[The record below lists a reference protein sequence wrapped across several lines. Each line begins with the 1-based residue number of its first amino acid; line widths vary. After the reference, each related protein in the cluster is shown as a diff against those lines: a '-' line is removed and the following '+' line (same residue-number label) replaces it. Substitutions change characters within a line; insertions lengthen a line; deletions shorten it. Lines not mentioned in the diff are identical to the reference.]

1 MPPRK
6 PTDAGPATED
16 RATDYGDRATQAAD
30 RATESGDRATKTP
43 AAPAPAAPGTPP
55 ATTTPPL
62 PKPRV
67 AEIIVIDPHPPGPL
81 MTDEVRDKSL
91 PQVEQDLNRLYMSTP
106 GKETLKKGEGVT
118 FSVAW
123 RRTATSK
130 AERAA
135 FSALQYPVHI
145 LVGHASNRTSTDAI
159 ENLMKDH
166 GISNAGRKEDI
177 FQMARDGWDDT
188 SVEGLGI
195 PPWIRP
201 QKVGFIKADN
211 IYKARGDF
219 VTLFRNII
227 LHELGHMFGQNH
239 GDGVMKRAIVLA
251 DASLFYSEDQQTA
264 IRANLR
270 GMVMRQIA
278 EEQAAERAAKA
289 KQGP

>member
-1 MPPRK
+1 MTPPK
-6 PTDAGPATED
+6 PTDAGRATED
-16 RATDYGDRATQAAD
+16 RVTDYGDRATQAAD

-43 AAPAPAAPGTPP
+43 VAPSPAAPGAPP
-55 ATTTPPL
+55 ATTTPP
-62 PKPRV
+62 PPRPRLV
-67 AEIIVIDPHPPGPL
+67 EIIIIDSNPQGPL

-91 PQVEQDLNRLYMSTP
+91 PKVEQDLNKMYVSTP
-106 GKETLKKGEGVT
+106 GKEALKRGEGAT
-118 FSVAW
+118 FRVIY

-135 FSALQYPVHI
+135 YSALQYPVYI
-145 LVGHASNRTSTDAI
+145 LNGHASNRTSTDAI
-159 ENLMKDH
+159 ENLMKEH
-166 GISNAGRKEDI
+166 GISNAGRKGDI
-177 FQMARDGWDDT
+177 FQAARDGWDDG
-188 SVEGLGI
+188 SVEGLGV
-195 PPWIRP
+195 PAGIRT

-239 GDGVMKRAIVLA
+239 GDAVMKRAIVLA
-251 DASLFYSEDQQTA
+251 DASLFYTEDQQTA
-264 IRANLR
+264 IRANVQ
-270 GMVMRQIA
+270 GMAMRQLA